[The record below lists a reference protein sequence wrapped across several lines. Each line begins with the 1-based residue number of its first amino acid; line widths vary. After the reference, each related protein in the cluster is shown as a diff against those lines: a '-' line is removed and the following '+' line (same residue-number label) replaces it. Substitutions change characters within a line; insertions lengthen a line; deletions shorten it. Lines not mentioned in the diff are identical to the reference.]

1 MMREPFHADGII
13 PVNAWLEQNDEEVRG
28 FLYDSQGN
36 PVLIKGALS
45 DSGRSFNGE
54 FFYPWDKQ
62 TTICSWRMQISRN
75 QFYAITQGGV
85 LNESAICGARDGK
98 NFPLSCTLPYEG

>member
-1 MMREPFHADGII
+1 MMREPFHVDGII
-13 PVNAWLEQNDEEVRG
+13 PVNAWLQQYDEELSG
-28 FLYDSQGN
+28 FFYDSNGN

-54 FFYPWDKQ
+54 YFYPWDKQ

-75 QFYAITQGGV
+75 QFYAITPGGII
-85 LNESAICGARDGK
+85 NEDTICGARDGK
-98 NFPLSCTLPYEG
+98 NFPVSCALPNEG